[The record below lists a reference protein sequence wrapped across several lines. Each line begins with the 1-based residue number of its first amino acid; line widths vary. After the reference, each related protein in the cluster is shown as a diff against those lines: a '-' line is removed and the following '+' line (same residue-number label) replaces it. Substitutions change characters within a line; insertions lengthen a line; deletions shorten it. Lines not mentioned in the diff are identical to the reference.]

1 MLKLNMIGHLGR
13 DCTTNVVNGKAVIN
27 FNVAHSERYRDQS
40 GAQKEKTTWV
50 DCAYWTEKAAIVP
63 YLRKGQLVYVEG
75 VPELRTFT
83 RNDGS
88 PGSALSLRV
97 FGVQLLGSSKSA
109 DPLQE
114 GEEMVVATDESSDL
128 PF

>member
-13 DCTTNVVNGKAVIN
+13 DCTTNVVNGKAVVN

-40 GAQKEKTTWV
+40 GTQKEKTTWV

-63 YLRKGQLVYVEG
+63 YLKKGQLVHVEG

-83 RNDGS
+83 RNDGT

-97 FGVQLLGSSKSA
+97 FGVQLLGSSKGNETSEA
-109 DPLQE
+109 GEVLE
-114 GEEMVVATDESSDL
+114 AVGEESNDL